1 MLEEANLIRTTTEE
15 INEEMKTET
24 KIKAVIL
31 HHPMIAVPKGI
42 IQHPRDKLD
51 QSLYSDTHLAS
62 PKNSTS
68 YLTKSLTEEKC
79 NEAEFGRRS

>member
-42 IQHPRDKLD
+42 IQPPRDKLD
-51 QSLYSDTHLAS
+51 QSPYSGMHPAS
-62 PKNSTS
+62 PKNSTFH
-68 YLTKSLTEEKC
+68 LTKGRTEEKR